1 MIGTNKVQLH
11 STGIFK
17 VLNQTLWILVI
28 LCAISAFISLVDIV
42 LPTVIHPIFALID
55 TSVARFI
62 VIVDLITI
70 VMALIWLF
78 RLHKDLNAIY
88 QEYPI
93 TPGNALTQF
102 MVPFYNIWGIGN
114 TLGTIASYFQ
124 TETTTEIFG
133 NTLQSLIPW
142 LYAMSIL
149 SSLLNRSLLA
159 MNLITEY
166 PVIYLITGIVDLS
179 LTWVRL
185 QILQTT
191 YQAIRI
197 KALNC

>member
-1 MIGTNKVQLH
+1 MIAKNNVQLH
-11 STGIFK
+11 STGIYK
-17 VLNQTLWILVI
+17 VLNQTLWILFI
-28 LCAISAFISLVDIV
+28 LCGISAFISLVNIV
-42 LPTVIHPIFALID
+42 LPSNIFSAFALFDASIA
-55 TSVARFI
+55 SFI
-62 VIVDLITI
+62 VIIDLVTI

-93 TPGNALTQF
+93 APGSALLQF

-114 TLGTIASYFQ
+114 TLGTIASYLKS
-124 TETTTEIFG
+124 EATTEMFG
-133 NTLQSLIPW
+133 NTLKSLIPW

-149 SSLLNRSLLA
+149 SSLLNRVLLTV
-159 MNLITEY
+159 NLTEY

-179 LTWVRL
+179 LIWVRL

-191 YQAIRI
+191 YQAIRT
-197 KALNC
+197 KALNI